1 MNKSFS
7 INKYLVP
14 LLFTTLLGLV
24 VTPETSEA
32 KIVEEKRSLYQNVYI
47 MDEVGLTCMR
57 FRKKSHNVLSQSCIF
72 NDTPEYLV
80 FDYYKLAMG
89 ATFFLEDPKDML
101 IIGLGGGVLVNR
113 YKEVYPKANITSVE
127 IDDVV
132 AEMARKYF
140 NYTDEGEQYETHV
153 RDGRV
158 FVKRALR
165 KDKRYDFIL
174 LDAFNSDYIPEHMMT
189 KEYLEEVKGLLK
201 PGGIV
206 MANTFSSSALFHHES
221 ETYHEVFGELYQ
233 IHFDDE
239 KTNRVIVV
247 SNEKLPSKEQLLKKA
262 NHYKPLLSPYGVD
275 TLKVFD
281 AISDEVNWDRD
292 AKVLTDQY
300 SPANLLK

>member
-1 MNKSFS
+1 MNKFM
-7 INKYLVP
+7 
-14 LLFTTLLGLV
+14 LGLLTATLIGLSF
-24 VTPETSEA
+24 TPMDSKA
-32 KIVEEKRSLYQNVYI
+32 NIVEEERSLYQNVYI
-47 MDEVGLTCMR
+47 VKEVGLTCMR
-57 FRKKSHNVLSQSCIF
+57 FRKKSRNDLSQSCIF
-72 NDTPEYLV
+72 DERPKELV

-101 IIGLGGGVLVNR
+101 VVGLGGGVLVNR
-113 YKEVYPKANITSVE
+113 YKELYPNANIVSVE

-132 AEMARKYF
+132 ADMAKKYF
-140 NYTDEGEQYETHV
+140 GYTDDDEQYETHV

-165 KDKRYDFIL
+165 KDRRYDFIL

-189 KEYLEEVKGLLK
+189 QEYLEEVKGLLK
-201 PGGIV
+201 PGGII

-221 ETYHEVFGELYQ
+221 ATYQEVFGGLYQ
-233 IHFDDE
+233 IHFKDE

-247 SNEKLPSKEQLLKKA
+247 SNEPLPSIESLKSKVGQYQDQLLE
-262 NHYKPLLSPYGVD
+262 YGVD
-275 TLKVFD
+275 ATRVFD
-281 AISDEVNWDRD
+281 AISDEINWDTD

>member
-1 MNKSFS
+1 MNKFM
-7 INKYLVP
+7 
-14 LLFTTLLGLV
+14 LGLLTATLIGLSF
-24 VTPETSEA
+24 TPMDSKA
-32 KIVEEKRSLYQNVYI
+32 NIVEEERSLYQNVYI
-47 MDEVGLTCMR
+47 VKEVGLTCMR
-57 FRKKSHNVLSQSCIF
+57 FRKKSRNDLSQSCTF
-72 NDTPEYLV
+72 DERPKELV

-101 IIGLGGGVLVNR
+101 VVGLGGGVLVNR
-113 YKEVYPKANITSVE
+113 YKELYPNANIVSVE

-132 AEMARKYF
+132 ADMAKKYF
-140 NYTDEGEQYETHV
+140 GYTDNNKQYETHV

-165 KDKRYDFIL
+165 KDRRYDFIL

-189 KEYLEEVKGLLK
+189 QEYLEEVKGLLK
-201 PGGIV
+201 PGGII

-221 ETYHEVFGELYQ
+221 ATYQEVFGGLYQ
-233 IHFDDE
+233 IHFKDE

-247 SNEKLPSKEQLLKKA
+247 SNEPLPSIESLKSKVGQYQDQLLE
-262 NHYKPLLSPYGVD
+262 YGVD
-275 TLKVFD
+275 ATRVFD
-281 AISDEVNWDRD
+281 AISDEINWDTD